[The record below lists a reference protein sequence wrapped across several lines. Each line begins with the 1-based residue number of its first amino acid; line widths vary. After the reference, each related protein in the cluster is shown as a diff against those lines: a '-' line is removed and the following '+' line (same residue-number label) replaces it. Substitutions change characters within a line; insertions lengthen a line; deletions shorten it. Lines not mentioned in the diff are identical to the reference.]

1 MVAESIVAELYTSRQ
16 CGLCREMR
24 SVLARVGQEYPL
36 TITEIDIGVDP
47 LLHARFAEQVPVLY
61 LNGRKA
67 FKYRLSEAALRRK
80 LMLMLWQRR
89 LFGPASK
96 RVDG

>member
-1 MVAESIVAELYTSRQ
+1 MIADSIDAELYTSQ
-16 CGLCREMR
+16 ECGLCREMR
-24 SVLARVGQEYPL
+24 SVLGRVSEEYPL
-36 TITEIDIGVDP
+36 TITEIDIGADP

-80 LMLMLWQRR
+80 LMLILWQRR
-89 LFGPASK
+89 LFGPVSK
-96 RVDG
+96 RADG

>member
-1 MVAESIVAELYTSRQ
+1 MIGDSIVAELYTSQQ
-16 CGLCREMR
+16 CGLCGEMK
-24 SVLARVGQEYPL
+24 SVLGRVGREYPL
-36 TITEIDIGVDP
+36 TIKEIDVGTDP

-80 LMLMLWQRR
+80 LMLIVWQRR
-89 LFGPASK
+89 LFGPVSR